1 MAKYHISKDGDPK
14 PCRATK
20 KPCPIGGEHFDSEEA
35 ARDHYEKTMENEV
48 SSEKPKWT
56 FEIPP
61 YDAPEMSI
69 MNRMQTALVEKHGW
83 DDEDFDGM
91 SFLDVEDAFLDAGE
105 IDFRP
110 SQIEI
115 DEMFSLKLNNKADV
129 TFVAEV
135 DKETADRLSEL
146 VEISYGRRTSETVDK
161 YEAYGELN
169 SYAKKFREEFESN
182 DPYVTQELRDHCIKF
197 DRSLYEYS
205 GKALAQ
211 LMRGSEDN
219 MKVYVDNDRAN
230 ENGKYHVEYEV
241 LPFTD

>member
-56 FEIPP
+56 VVAKI
-61 YDAPEMSI
+61 ARS
-69 MNRMQTALVEKHGW
+69 LG
-83 DDEDFDGM
+83 
-91 SFLDVEDAFLDAGE
+91 AGE